1 MSRVFN
7 QGESTM
13 WVRIDE
19 VAFDPKQGGAL
30 INRTRDTAAGLH
42 QGDDFRG
49 FRLLVDHAGGRAL
62 DVSYWDTEAGAR
74 ADRPEQAA
82 EPHDPAPTAFV
93 RTNVYELAIDA
104 C

>member
-1 MSRVFN
+1 
-7 QGESTM
+7 M

-19 VAFDPKQGGAL
+19 VAFDPERGGEV
-30 INRTRDTAAGLH
+30 INRTRNTAVGLH
-42 QGDDFRG
+42 SGDDFRG
-49 FRLLVDHAGGRAL
+49 FRLLVDTPNGRAL

-74 ADRPEQAA
+74 ADRAA
-82 EPHDPAPTAFV
+82 QDAAPDDPGATAVV

>member
-1 MSRVFN
+1 
-7 QGESTM
+7 M

-19 VAFDPKQGGAL
+19 VAFDPEHSGAV
-30 INRTRDTAAGLH
+30 ISRTRDTAAGLH

-49 FRLLVDHAGGRAL
+49 FRLLVDHANGRAL

-74 ADRPEQAA
+74 ADRGEQDAA
-82 EPHDPAPTAFV
+82 PDDPGSTAYV
-93 RTNVYELAIDA
+93 RTDVYELAIDA

>member
-1 MSRVFN
+1 
-7 QGESTM
+7 M

-19 VAFDPKQGGAL
+19 VAFDPGHSGAL
-30 INRTRDTAAGLH
+30 ISRKRDTAAGLH

-49 FRLLVDHAGGRAL
+49 FRLLVDHANGRAL

-74 ADRPEQAA
+74 ADRVEQDAA
-82 EPHDPAPTAFV
+82 PDDPGATAYV
-93 RTNVYELAIDA
+93 RTDVYELVIDA

>member
-1 MSRVFN
+1 
-7 QGESTM
+7 M

-19 VAFDPKQGGAL
+19 VAFDPEHGGAL
-30 INRTRDTAAGLH
+30 ISRTRDTAAGLH

-49 FRLLVDHAGGRAL
+49 FRLLVDHANGRAL

-74 ADRPEQAA
+74 ADRAEQDAA
-82 EPHDPAPTAFV
+82 PDDPGATAFV

>member
-1 MSRVFN
+1 
-7 QGESTM
+7 M

-19 VAFDPKQGGAL
+19 VAFDLERAGAV
-30 INRTRDTAAGLH
+30 IDRTRNTAVGLH
-42 QGDDFRG
+42 QGEDFRG
-49 FRLLVDHAGGRAL
+49 FRLLVDRANGRGL

-74 ADRPEQAA
+74 ADRAQQ
-82 EPHDPAPTAFV
+82 DIAPDAPGATVVV

>member
-1 MSRVFN
+1 
-7 QGESTM
+7 M

-19 VAFDPKQGGAL
+19 VSFHPEHGGAV

-49 FRLLVDHAGGRAL
+49 FRLLVDRANGRAL
-62 DVSYWDTEAGAR
+62 IVSYWDSETGAR
-74 ADRPEQAA
+74 ADRPEQDAG
-82 EPHDPAPTAFV
+82 PDDPGATAVV
-93 RTNVYELAIDA
+93 RTDVYELAIDA